1 MKKIINWIK
10 KNYIFLLPLI
20 PISIYIISIWNNNYD
35 TFGDH
40 SVPLNP
46 LNNIEKSL
54 YVFEPLNRGI
64 GLWRYMQLLWQL
76 PFYLF
81 SLLGLP
87 PYVSIKIYMVSIMVI
102 GFIFAYLFFITFFK
116 NTKYGTKML
125 GVFFS
130 FVFVLSA
137 ASIDILP
144 TTIFL
149 SALPLCAY
157 LLIKYLD
164 TARIRYIVFFSL
176 AINYSYFA
184 HLPQAKYLFVLLGEL
199 FFILLL
205 YRQVRNISL
214 KNLTLKLISLSI
226 FTLLL
231 NSYVLA
237 PFIYESLKSGG
248 TYSYL
253 TENVTVLNGNAEL
266 NTATLPYI
274 TRFFTSSLL
283 GGDGSLARFLGSQ
296 LFTIWTFFLWIIA
309 FYSIF
314 LVKARKEKNII
325 YLCILGFV
333 SFMFLAKGPNA
344 PFDEIYRF
352 LLFNVPLFK
361 VFRTTSMSVIG
372 GTIFFSIILTMSLFY
387 LQKKFKKILLVIIV
401 IHLIVFAPI
410 YFGVR
415 LIYFEEKGQIKKGV
429 SIPDEYYQM
438 GNKLDNIKED
448 IKILSL
454 PLDDGYTYKDWP
466 YVGQTIMGWIT
477 KKPYIH
483 GQIAGYPGFTD
494 NLILQ
499 RMNTKESCFFTAINN
514 IGYILNEKD
523 SRIPDYS
530 LSKFNF
536 SAAKVFEN
544 TYFKLEK
551 VKPDCLLPHIYA
563 ATDTFLFEGENN
575 SIPDVSRFIKNKQ
588 DIVIGLNTPINKKKN
603 IQTTDRIVIEAYP
616 KETSSLSDNV
626 ITKKVFNDISNL
638 APLNFWTY
646 SFNAPEDGNYEMV
659 VDDNGNISKESAV
672 LKKGINTVKIP
683 VAKSKSLI
691 DPNLLDL
698 FKNDKKIPNF
708 LQVIKDWQGESIYL
722 LSLKYKANTP
732 GNILFIIYEA
742 ERRSLGRLPSIDLNA
757 TLFSQEL
764 PSQKPGAY
772 TYQAIVRTDINAQ
785 NATVNLQRLTGDT
798 IIESFDIQKISLPKV
813 FFTLSKEE
821 KKISPNV
828 VSTKINPTKYNVD
841 VKNAKVSYNLVFS
854 ETFSPDWKAYIKTCT
869 ISCTKL
875 QDWSL
880 KPIPEERH
888 SMVNGFANGWNIIP
902 SDSKNR
908 TNYSIIIEY
917 FPQRFM
923 YIGGI
928 ISFLTLLILLTYSF
942 IRKFI

>member
-1 MKKIINWIK
+1 MNKISNWIK
-10 KNYIFLLPLI
+10 KNYLFLLPLI

-54 YVFEPLNRGI
+54 YVWELDKHGI
-64 GLWRYMQLLWQL
+64 SQWRYMYLLWQL
-76 PFYLF
+76 PFYFF
-81 SLLGLP
+81 SLLGFP
-87 PYVSIKIYMVSIMVI
+87 PYAGIKIYMVSIMVI
-102 GFIFAYLFFITFFK
+102 GFIFAYLFYITFFK
-116 NTKYGTKML
+116 NTKYGSKKL

-137 ASIDILP
+137 SSVDILP

-164 TARIRYIVFFSL
+164 TAKIRYIIFFSL

-205 YRQVRNISL
+205 YMQVRSISL
-214 KNLTLKLISLSI
+214 RKLTIKLINLSI

-237 PFIYESLKSGG
+237 PFIYESFKSGG
-248 TYSYL
+248 TYGFY
-253 TENVTVLNGNAEL
+253 TQNVDVYNGNAEL

-283 GGDGSLARFLGSQ
+283 SGDGSLARFLGSK
-296 LFTIWTFFLWIIA
+296 LFTIWTFLLWIIA
-309 FYSIF
+309 FCSIF
-314 LVKARKEKNII
+314 VVKSRKEKKII
-325 YLCILGFV
+325 YLSILGFV

-352 LLFNVPLFK
+352 LLINVPIFK

-387 LQKKFKKILLVIIV
+387 LQKKFNKILLFILVV
-401 IHLIVFAPI
+401 HLIVFAPV

-438 GNKLDNIKED
+438 GNRLDNIKED

-466 YVGQTIMGWIT
+466 YVGQSIMGWIT

-499 RMNTKESCFFTAINN
+499 RMNTKESCFWTAVNN
-514 IGYILNEKD
+514 IGYILKEKD

-536 SAAKVFEN
+536 SSSKIVEN

-575 SIPDVSRFIKNKQ
+575 SIPDVSRFISNKQ
-588 DIVIGLNTPINKKKN
+588 DIVIGLNASINKKKN
-603 IQTTDRIVIEAYP
+603 IQKTDRIIIEAYP
-616 KETSSLSDNV
+616 NETSSLSDNV
-626 ITKKVFNDISNL
+626 ITKKVFNDVSNL

-646 SFNAPEDGNYEMV
+646 SFNAPKDGNYEMV
-659 VDDNGNISKESAV
+659 VDDNGEISKESKAF
-672 LKKGINTVKIP
+672 KKGINKVKIQ

-691 DPNLLDL
+691 DSNLLDV
-698 FKNDKKIPNF
+698 FKDDKKAPNF
-708 LQVIKDWQGESIYL
+708 SQAIKDWQGENIYL
-722 LSLKYKANTP
+722 LSLKYKAITP
-732 GNILFIIYEA
+732 GNILFIIYES
-742 ERRSLGRLPSIDLNA
+742 ERRSLGRLPGVDLNA

-764 PSQKPGAY
+764 PLQKPGAY

-785 NATVNLQRLTGDT
+785 SATVNLQRLAGDI
-798 IIESFDIQKISLPKV
+798 IIESFDIQKISQPKV

-821 KKISPNV
+821 RKIPSEV
-828 VSTKINPTKYNVD
+828 VSAKINPTKYKVD
-841 VKNAKVSYNLVFS
+841 VKNAKESYNLVFS
-854 ETFSPDWKAYIKTCT
+854 ESFSPDWKAYISTCK
-869 ISCTKL
+869 ISCAKL
-875 QDWSL
+875 QDWVL

-888 SMVNGFANGWNIIP
+888 YIANGFANGWYIMP
-902 SDSKNR
+902 SDSKDR
-908 TNYSIIIEY
+908 TNYSIVIEY
-917 FPQRFM
+917 FSQRFI

-928 ISFLTLLILLTYSF
+928 ISFLTLLILLIYSF
-942 IRKFI
+942 VRKFK